1 MSTATEQR
9 RARQSGPPESG
20 ATRPDPLGAVEALER
35 DLLLRQ
41 RGRWWKLGALVLL
54 VVGGA
59 YGAQTWREAQ
69 KPVPP
74 PPFVT
79 AKLELRDIVEA
90 VESSGKL
97 KPLTEVKVGTQISG
111 RVVRVHADF
120 NRPVKKGDL
129 LAEIDPSLFGAQVS
143 QVAGQLSA
151 AEAQLER
158 ARAAQHAA
166 QIAFE
171 RTQQLKSEAIA
182 SQAEL
187 DQAEN
192 SIQIARADVVAASA
206 QIQGLAAQLKSANTT
221 LAYTRIYSPIDGI
234 VIDRAVDPGQ
244 TVAAS
249 FSAPILFVIAQ
260 DLSAMQVLADIDEAD
275 VGKITEGMTA
285 QVRVDA
291 FPDQTFAGLVTQIR
305 YNPTEV
311 QGVVTYAAVLDVKND
326 ELKLRPGMTATVNIT
341 AKAVKGVNAVRNA
354 ALRFKPKDPA
364 QAGAPVE
371 LEPGQR
377 RLYVVEEGTAPALE
391 AAAAPAEPRPETA
404 AASPQ
409 QHVSPRL
416 VRVGITDGVWTELLD
431 GSLAVGAEVVTEERS
446 SPEEKRR
453 KFLGIF

>member
-1 MSTATEQR
+1 MSTAKEQR
-9 RARQSGPPESG
+9 RARTSDHPGRSNVQPGIS
-20 ATRPDPLGAVEALER
+20 AVEALER
-35 DLLLRQ
+35 DLLAQQ
-41 RGRWWKLGALVLL
+41 RGRYWKLGAALLL
-54 VVGGA
+54 VVGGGYA
-59 YGAQTWREAQ
+59 VQTYRQAQ

-74 PPFVT
+74 PPFIT
-79 AKLELRDIVEA
+79 AALERRDIVEA
-90 VESSGKL
+90 IESSGKL

-151 AEAQLER
+151 AKAQLER
-158 ARAAQHAA
+158 ARAAEHNA
-166 QIAFE
+166 QLASS
-171 RTQQLKSEAIA
+171 RTARLKSEAIA

-192 SIQIARADVVAASA
+192 ELLMARADVVAATA
-206 QIQGLAAQLKSANTT
+206 QIQGLTAQLKSANTT

-260 DLSAMQVLADIDEAD
+260 DLAEMQVLADIDEAD
-275 VGKITEGMTA
+275 VGKISEGMTA
-285 QVRVDA
+285 DVRVDA
-291 FPDQTFAGLVTQIR
+291 FPDQVFRGLVTQIR

-326 ELKLRPGMTATVNIT
+326 ELKLRPGMTATVTIT
-341 AKAVKGVNAVRNA
+341 AKSAKGVNAVRNS
-354 ALRFKPKDPA
+354 ALRFKPKEPA
-364 QAGAPVE
+364 QAGAPLE
-371 LEPGQR
+371 LQPGHR
-377 RLYVVEEGTAPALE
+377 RLYVVDGSPPAPAGVQE
-391 AAAAPAEPRPETA
+391 PGAQPAGVA
-404 AASPQ
+404 Q
-409 QHVSPRL
+409 QLISPRI
-416 VRVGITDGVWTELLD
+416 VPVGITDGVWTELRD
-431 GSLAVGAEVVTEERS
+431 PSFSVGDLVVTEERS
-446 SPEEKRR
+446 SPEERRR